1 MPPTPGTPDPA
12 TTASPLL
19 PSASA
24 CADEA
29 ATEALAARLAR
40 SLPGGA
46 TVALHGDLGAG
57 KTVFAR
63 GLARVL
69 GVREPVTS
77 PTFTIVQ
84 EYPGTALKLYHL
96 DLYRLDGAAAA
107 LAFGLDD
114 FLQDPGAVTV
124 IEWAERI
131 AELLPADTVHVTLAH
146 AGPTARRVTIG

>member
-1 MPPTPGTPDPA
+1 MPA
-12 TTASPLL
+12 TTASP
-19 PSASA
+19 PPPPPCW

-29 ATEALAARLAR
+29 ATAALAARLAAT
-40 SLPGGA
+40 LLGGA

-63 GLARVL
+63 GLARGL

-84 EYPGTALKLYHL
+84 EYAGTALKLYHL

-107 LAFGLDD
+107 LAFGIED

-131 AELLPADTVHVTLAH
+131 AALLPPDTVHVTLAH
-146 AGPTARRVTIG
+146 AGLNARLVTIGG